1 MSDPFLDSLAS
12 ALAGQVATALGTTG
26 AKALEKVRAVVR
38 RKSEDDVETG
48 AALQAAEQPTAGQPE
63 VDALARR
70 LAEAGEQDPGF
81 ADQLRSDGA
90 ELHQVVSASGG
101 GVTNVNNGSTEKLIQ
116 ARDIQGGITFN

>member
-1 MSDPFLDSLAS
+1 MTDPFLDSLAS
-12 ALAGQVATALGTTG
+12 ALAGQVATALGAAG
-26 AKALEKVRAVVR
+26 VKALEKVRAVVR
-38 RKSEDDVETG
+38 HKSEDDAETG
-48 AALQAAEQPTAGQPE
+48 AALEAAERPSAGQPE

-81 ADQLRSDGA
+81 ADQLQSEGA

-101 GVTNVNNGSTEKLIQ
+101 GVTNVNNGSAEKLIQ